1 MGYRMRTQNRI
12 DNKGRVRKERIED
25 REQKIEDRT

>member
-12 DNKGRVRKERIED
+12 DNKGQVRKERIED
-25 REQKIEDRT
+25 REQTIEDRR